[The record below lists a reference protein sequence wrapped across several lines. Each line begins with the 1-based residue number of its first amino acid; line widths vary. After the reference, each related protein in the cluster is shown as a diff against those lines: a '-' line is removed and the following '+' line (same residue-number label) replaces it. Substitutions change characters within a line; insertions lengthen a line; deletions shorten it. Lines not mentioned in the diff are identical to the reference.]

1 MSSDVGKE
9 HGFYPLGKVICG
21 YENLWPFVEVRRMV
35 SIKSQ
40 PHNENGQRGSMVMK
54 S

>member
-35 SIKSQ
+35 SI
-40 PHNENGQRGSMVMK
+40 NGSVEGCYGGE
-54 S
+54 